1 MLNMKVVSWALGV
14 TTSISFL
21 VCVSYGLATPASL
34 HMTGFLE
41 QILPGFKSSHY
52 THLLSI
58 SLACVTLRQIRL
70 NIEQIFPIWIV
81 LGHLR
86 WDKPLAFLHQRRGQS
101 SENSL

>member
-52 THLLSI
+52 THLLPI
-58 SLACVTLRQIRL
+58 SLPYAALRQICL
-70 NIEQIFPIWIV
+70 KIEQIFLI
-81 LGHLR
+81 
-86 WDKPLAFLHQRRGQS
+86 
-101 SENSL
+101 